1 MRFPAPHHHE
11 AAPSRRHEIRDRA
24 RRARTHRRQHEDGKL
39 ELEASLAAYRR
50 GTELMKHCQS
60 LLADAE
66 QQIRILENGELRAV
80 DRDSPEVR

>member
-1 MRFPAPHHHE
+1 MKQPPVADMKFETALAELERIVA
-11 AAPSRRHEIRDRA
+11 SM
-24 RRARTHRRQHEDGKL
+24 EDGKL

-66 QQIRILENGELRAV
+66 QQVRILENGELRAV